1 MKRFFTLAIAFHPV
15 QTGFQFPCLLLNAL
29 KLLCRQFRRKRTLD
43 AVVGPYPGS
52 DHRQFLAQQPCFP
65 KNGNEGFE
73 GFLENQTPVLTK
85 VVEGPEILLKSIDE
99 PFDADAPPILLLQ
112 PPRGAHVLDAAI
124 KIQIQQVMWIIT
136 RTPCPCRHS
145 LFKAL
150 PAHFK
155 PVHKSVHNRAC

>member
-73 GFLENQTPVLTK
+73 GFLDGQTVVLAK
-85 VVEGPEILLKSIDE
+85 IADGPKIRVGAVDE
-99 PFDADAPPILLLQ
+99 PFDLDFPRTLPLQ
-112 PPRGAHVLDAAI
+112 PP
-124 KIQIQQVMWIIT
+124 
-136 RTPCPCRHS
+136 
-145 LFKAL
+145 
-150 PAHFK
+150 
-155 PVHKSVHNRAC
+155 